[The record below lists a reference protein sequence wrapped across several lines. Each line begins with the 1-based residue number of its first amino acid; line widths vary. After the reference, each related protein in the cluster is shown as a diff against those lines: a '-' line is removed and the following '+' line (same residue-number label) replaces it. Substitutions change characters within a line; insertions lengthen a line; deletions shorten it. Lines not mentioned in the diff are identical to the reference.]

1 MQALSKSLRCIRV
14 HDSHAQRL
22 GSEKQEAR
30 LSRVAQRTAT
40 QLKAICV
47 HDGRTV
53 VHNAACNSQ
62 DCGGPAPLSLNQN
75 QLRCDP
81 VRTDY
86 LLNLADTACVS
97 ARNGVEELTATWEN
111 QLKKRQNEAL
121 LAWPRLGLILR
132 FCTAYSQAGVFEE
145 DHLAR

>member
-22 GSEKQEAR
+22 GSEKEEAR

-53 VHNAACNSQ
+53 VHNVPVTLKTAAGQ
-62 DCGGPAPLSLNQN
+62 
-75 QLRCDP
+75 RHY
-81 VRTDY
+81 R
-86 LLNLADTACVS
+86 
-97 ARNGVEELTATWEN
+97 
-111 QLKKRQNEAL
+111 
-121 LAWPRLGLILR
+121 
-132 FCTAYSQAGVFEE
+132 
-145 DHLAR
+145 